1 MGFHACGF
9 YLGVVV
15 ENDFELKGASR
26 VVEKC
31 RRKGLALFSKRL
43 FGATRAYYPEFRRCK
58 KNKVGDLIAICN
70 YMKGR
75 EVG

>member
-1 MGFHACGF
+1 MVFTSGLRIILGWHMCGF

-43 FGATRAYYPEFRRCK
+43 FGATRAYYLEFRRCK
-58 KNKVGDLIAICN
+58 KNKIGCDL
-70 YMKGR
+70 
-75 EVG
+75 